1 MLAQLLQFL
10 FSGITVGAT
19 YALAALGFT
28 LIYNASN
35 VINFAQGEFIMLG
48 GMLAVFFTQAGL
60 PLPAALVLAILVPAV
75 VGILI
80 EKLAIE
86 PVKGAET
93 VTLIIITIG
102 ASLVIRG
109 LVQVFLGKNTHS
121 LPAFSGDT
129 PIEILGATLM
139 PQSLWVMGV
148 TAIVVVV
155 LWYFFNRTLT
165 GKAMLATS
173 YNRLAAELVGINTNG
188 VLFMS
193 FAMSAAL
200 GALGGILITPI
211 TLTSYDVGIMLGL
224 KGFVA
229 AVLGGLGNGLG
240 AVVGGLLV
248 GILEAMGAGYLSS
261 AYKDAIPF
269 VLILF
274 ILFFM
279 PRGLFG
285 AKVTDRV

>member
-1 MLAQLLQFL
+1 MLAQFLQFL
-10 FSGITVGAT
+10 FSGVTVGAT

-48 GMLAVFFTQAGL
+48 GMLAVLFTQAGL
-60 PLPAALVLAILVPAV
+60 PLPVALMLAIIVPAI
-75 VGILI
+75 VGVLI

-86 PVKGAET
+86 PVKVAET

-109 LVQVFLGKNTHS
+109 LVAVFLGKNTHS
-121 LPAFSGDT
+121 LPPFSGDA
-129 PIEILGATLM
+129 PIEILGATLL
-139 PQSLWVMGV
+139 PQSLWVLGV
-148 TAIVVVV
+148 TALVVVA
-155 LWYFFNRTLT
+155 LWYFFNRTLQ

-173 YNRLAAELVGINTNG
+173 VNRLAAELVGINTG
-188 VLFMS
+188 WVLFMS

-200 GALGGILITPI
+200 GALGGILLTPI
-211 TLTSYDVGIMLGL
+211 TMTSYDVGIMLGL

-248 GILEAMGAGYLSS
+248 GILEAMGAGYISS

-285 AKVTDRV
+285 GKSTDRV

>member
-1 MLAQLLQFL
+1 MLAQFLQFL
-10 FSGITVGAT
+10 FSGVTVGAT

-48 GMLAVFFTQAGL
+48 GMLAVFFTVSGL
-60 PLPAALVLAILVPAV
+60 PLPVALVLAIIVPAI
-75 VGILI
+75 VGVLV

-109 LVQVFLGKNTHS
+109 LVQVWLGKGTHS
-121 LPAFSGDT
+121 LPAFSGDE
-129 PIEILGATLM
+129 PIHILGATLL
-139 PQSLWVMGV
+139 PQSVWVLGV
-148 TAIVVVV
+148 TALVVVA
-155 LWYFFNRTLT
+155 LWYFFNRTLQ

-173 YNRLAAELVGINTNG
+173 FNRVAAELVGINTSW

-200 GALGGILITPI
+200 GALGGILLTPI

-229 AVLGGLGNGLG
+229 AVVGGLGNGLG
-240 AVVGGLLV
+240 AVLGGLLV
-248 GILEAMGAGYLSS
+248 GILEAMGAGYISS
-261 AYKDAIPF
+261 NYKDAIPF
-269 VLILF
+269 VLILL
-274 ILFFM
+274 ILFFK

-285 AKVTDRV
+285 GKSTDRV

>member
-1 MLAQLLQFL
+1 MLAQFLQFL
-10 FSGITVGAT
+10 FSGVTVGAT

-48 GMLAVFFTQAGL
+48 GMLAVFFTVSGL
-60 PLPAALVLAILVPAV
+60 PLPVALALAIIVPAI
-75 VGILI
+75 VGVLV

-109 LVQVFLGKNTHS
+109 LVQVWLGKGTHS
-121 LPAFSGDT
+121 LPAFSGDE
-129 PIEILGATLM
+129 PIHILGATLL
-139 PQSLWVMGV
+139 PQSLWVLGV
-148 TAIVVVV
+148 TALVVVA
-155 LWYFFNRTLT
+155 LWYFFNRTLQ

-173 YNRLAAELVGINTNG
+173 FNRVAAELVGINTSW

-200 GALGGILITPI
+200 GALGGILLTPI

-229 AVLGGLGNGLG
+229 AVVGGLGNGLG
-240 AVVGGLLV
+240 AVLGGLLV
-248 GILEAMGAGYLSS
+248 GILEAMGAGYISS
-261 AYKDAIPF
+261 NYKDAIPF
-269 VLILF
+269 VLILL
-274 ILFFM
+274 ILFFK

-285 AKVTDRV
+285 GKSTDRV

>member
-1 MLAQLLQFL
+1 MLAQFLQFL
-10 FSGITVGAT
+10 FSGVTVGAT

-48 GMLAVFFTQAGL
+48 GMLAVFFTMSGL
-60 PLPAALVLAILVPAV
+60 PLPVALVLAIIVPAI
-75 VGILI
+75 VGVLV

-109 LVQVFLGKNTHS
+109 LIQVWLGKGTHS
-121 LPAFSGDT
+121 LPAFSGDE
-129 PIEILGATLM
+129 PIHILGATLL
-139 PQSLWVMGV
+139 PQSLWVLGV
-148 TAIVVVV
+148 TALVVVA
-155 LWYFFNRTLT
+155 LWYFFNRTLQ

-173 YNRLAAELVGINTNG
+173 FNRVAAELVGINTSW

-200 GALGGILITPI
+200 GALGGILLTPI

-229 AVLGGLGNGLG
+229 AVVGGLGNGLG
-240 AVVGGLLV
+240 AVLGGLLV
-248 GILEAMGAGYLSS
+248 GILEAMGAGYISS
-261 AYKDAIPF
+261 NYKDAIPF
-269 VLILF
+269 VLILL
-274 ILFFM
+274 ILFFK

-285 AKVTDRV
+285 GKSTDRV

>member
-1 MLAQLLQFL
+1 MLAQFLQFL
-10 FSGITVGAT
+10 FSGVTVGAT

-48 GMLAVFFTQAGL
+48 GMLAVIFTQAGL
-60 PLPAALVLAILVPAV
+60 PLSVALVLAIIVPAI
-75 VGILI
+75 VGVLI

-109 LVQVFLGKNTHS
+109 LVAVFLGKNTHS
-121 LPAFSGDT
+121 LPPFSGDT
-129 PIEILGATLM
+129 PIEILGATLL
-139 PQSLWVMGV
+139 PQSLWVLGV
-148 TAIVVVV
+148 TALVVVA
-155 LWYFFNRTLT
+155 LWYFFNRTLQ

-173 YNRLAAELVGINTNG
+173 FNRLAAELVGINTSW

-200 GALGGILITPI
+200 GALGGILLTPI
-211 TLTSYDVGIMLGL
+211 TMTSYDVGIMLGL

-248 GILEAMGAGYLSS
+248 GILEAMGAGYISS

-285 AKVTDRV
+285 GKSTDRV

>member
-1 MLAQLLQFL
+1 MSQFLQFL

-48 GMLAVFFTQAGL
+48 GMLAFFFMQAGV
-60 PLPAALVLAILVPAV
+60 PMPLAILLAITIPAV
-75 VGILI
+75 VGLLL

-86 PVKGAET
+86 PAHDADV

-109 LVQVFLGKNTHS
+109 LIQIWLGKGAHTY
-121 LPAFSGDT
+121 PAFSGSE
-129 PIEILGATLM
+129 PFLIGGATLL
-139 PQSLWVMGV
+139 PQSLWVLGI
-148 TAIVVVV
+148 TALVVVA
-155 LWYFFNRTLT
+155 LWYFFSRTLA
-165 GKAMLATS
+165 GKAILATS
-173 YNRLAAELVGINTNG
+173 CNPLAAQLVGVNTRW
-188 VLFMS
+188 VLLIS
-193 FAMSAAL
+193 FALSAAL
-200 GALGGILITPI
+200 GAIGGVLLTPI

-229 AVLGGLGNGLG
+229 VVVGGLGSGLG

-248 GILEAMGAGYLSS
+248 GIIEAMAAGYISS
-261 AYKDAIPF
+261 AYKDAVPF
-269 VLILF
+269 VLILV

-279 PRGLFG
+279 PRGIFG
-285 AKVTDRV
+285 AKVTERV

>member
-1 MLAQLLQFL
+1 MLAQFLQFL
-10 FSGITVGAT
+10 FSGVTVGAT

-48 GMLAVFFTQAGL
+48 GMLAVLFTQAGL
-60 PLPAALVLAILVPAV
+60 PLPVALMLAIIVPAI
-75 VGILI
+75 VGVLI

-109 LVQVFLGKNTHS
+109 LVAVFLGKNTHS
-121 LPAFSGDT
+121 LPPFSGDA
-129 PIEILGATLM
+129 PIEILGATLL
-139 PQSLWVMGV
+139 PQSLWVLGV
-148 TAIVVVV
+148 TALVVVA
-155 LWYFFNRTLT
+155 LWYFFNRTLQ

-173 YNRLAAELVGINTNG
+173 VNRLAAELVGINTG
-188 VLFMS
+188 WVLFMS

-200 GALGGILITPI
+200 GALGGILLTPI
-211 TLTSYDVGIMLGL
+211 TMTSYDVGIMLGL

-248 GILEAMGAGYLSS
+248 GILEAMGAGYISS

-269 VLILF
+269 VLILL

-285 AKVTDRV
+285 GKSTDRV

>member
-1 MLAQLLQFL
+1 MLAQFLQFF

-60 PLPAALVLAILVPAV
+60 PLPAALLLAILVPAV
-75 VGILI
+75 VGVLI

-109 LVQVFLGKNTHS
+109 LVAVIFGKGTHS
-121 LPAFSGDT
+121 LPAFSGDA

-139 PQSLWVMGV
+139 PQSLWVLGV
-148 TAIVVVV
+148 TAVVVVV
-155 LWYFFNRTLT
+155 LWYFFTRTLT

-200 GALGGILITPI
+200 GALGGILVTPI
-211 TLTSYDVGIMLGL
+211 TLTSYDAGIMLGL

-248 GILEAMGAGYLSS
+248 GLLEALGAGYLSS

-285 AKVTDRV
+285 ARVTDRV

>member
-1 MLAQLLQFL
+1 MLAQFLQFL
-10 FSGITVGAT
+10 FSGVTVGAT

-48 GMLAVFFTQAGL
+48 GMLAVYFTQAGL
-60 PLPAALVLAILVPAV
+60 PLPAALLLAILVPAV
-75 VGILI
+75 VGVLI

-86 PVKGAET
+86 PVKGAEP

-109 LVQVFLGKNTHS
+109 LAAVIFGKSTFS

-129 PIEILGATLM
+129 PIEILGATLL
-139 PQSLWVMGV
+139 PQSLWVLGV
-148 TAIVVVV
+148 TAVVVV
-155 LWYFFNRTLT
+155 ALWYFFNRTLH

-173 YNRLAAELVGINTNG
+173 YNRLAAELVGINTSW

-200 GALGGILITPI
+200 GALGGILLTPI

-248 GILEAMGAGYLSS
+248 GILEAMGAGYISS

-285 AKVTDRV
+285 GKSTDRV

>member
-1 MLAQLLQFL
+1 MLAQFLQFL
-10 FSGITVGAT
+10 FSGVTVGAT

-28 LIYNASN
+28 LIYNASH

-48 GMLAVFFTQAGL
+48 GMLAVFFLHSGL
-60 PLPAALVLAILVPAV
+60 PLPFALLLAILLPAV
-75 VGILI
+75 VGVLL

-109 LVQVFLGKNTHS
+109 LVQVWLGKGTHA
-121 LPAFSGDT
+121 LPPFSGNAPLT
-129 PIEILGATLM
+129 LLGATLL
-139 PQSLWVMGV
+139 PQSLWVLGV
-148 TAIVVVV
+148 TALVVAA
-155 LWYFFNRTLT
+155 LWFFFNRTLA

-173 YNRLAAELVGINTNG
+173 HNRLAAELVGIPTG
-188 VLFMS
+188 WVLFVS
-193 FAMSAAL
+193 FALSGAL
-200 GALGGILITPI
+200 GALGGILVAPI

-229 AVLGGLGNGLG
+229 AVVGGLGNGLG

-248 GILEAMGAGYLSS
+248 GVVEAMTAGYLSS
-261 AYKDAIPF
+261 AYKDAVPF
-269 VLILF
+269 VLILL
-274 ILFFM
+274 ILFFL

-285 AKVTDRV
+285 GKSVERV

>member
-1 MLAQLLQFL
+1 MLAQFLQFL
-10 FSGITVGAT
+10 FSGVTVGAT

-48 GMLAVFFTQAGL
+48 GMLAVFFTMSGL
-60 PLPAALVLAILVPAV
+60 PLPVALALAIIVPAI
-75 VGILI
+75 VGVLV

-109 LVQVFLGKNTHS
+109 LVQVWLGKNTHS
-121 LPAFSGDT
+121 LPAFSGDE
-129 PIEILGATLM
+129 PIHILGATLL
-139 PQSLWVMGV
+139 PQSLWVLGV
-148 TAIVVVV
+148 TALVVVA
-155 LWYFFNRTLT
+155 LWYFFSRTLQ

-173 YNRLAAELVGINTNG
+173 FNRTAAELVGINTG
-188 VLFMS
+188 WVLFMS

-200 GALGGILITPI
+200 GALGGILVTPI

-229 AVLGGLGNGLG
+229 AVVGGLGNGLG
-240 AVVGGLLV
+240 AVIGGLLV
-248 GILEAMGAGYLSS
+248 GILEAMGAGYISS
-261 AYKDAIPF
+261 SYKDAIPF
-269 VLILF
+269 VLILL

-285 AKVTDRV
+285 GKSTDRV

>member
-1 MLAQLLQFL
+1 MLAQFLQFL

-28 LIYNASN
+28 IVYNASQ

-48 GMLAVFFTQAGL
+48 GMLAVFFLEAGIPL
-60 PLPAALVLAILVPAV
+60 PLALLFAIALPALIGVLL
-75 VGILI
+75 

-102 ASLVIRG
+102 AALVIRG
-109 LVQVFLGKNTHS
+109 SIQVWLGKGTHA
-121 LPAFSGDT
+121 LPPFSGNE
-129 PIEILGATLM
+129 PILILGASLL
-139 PQSLWVMGV
+139 PQSLWVLGI
-148 TAIVVVV
+148 TALAV
-155 LWYFFNRTLT
+155 LALWLFFNRTRF

-173 YNRLAAELVGINTNG
+173 YNRLAADLVGIDTRR
-188 VLFMS
+188 VLTAS
-193 FAMSAAL
+193 FALSAAL
-200 GALGGILITPI
+200 GALGGILIAPI
-211 TLTSYDVGIMLGL
+211 TLTSSDVGIMIGL

-240 AVVGGLLV
+240 AVIGGLLV
-248 GILEAMGAGYLSS
+248 GIAEAMAAGYLSS
-261 AYKDAIPF
+261 AYKDAVPF
-269 VLILF
+269 VMILLILF
-274 ILFFM
+274 FL

-285 AKVTDRV
+285 AKVTERV

>member
-1 MLAQLLQFL
+1 MAQFLQFL

-48 GMLAVFFTQAGL
+48 GMLAVYFSQAGL
-60 PLPAALVLAILVPAV
+60 PLSVALVLAILVPAI
-75 VGILI
+75 VGVLL

-109 LVQVFLGKNTHS
+109 LIQVWLGKGTHS
-121 LPAFSGDT
+121 LPAFSGDV

-139 PQSLWVMGV
+139 PQSLWVLGV
-148 TAIVVVV
+148 TALVVVA
-155 LWYFFNRTLT
+155 LWYFFSRTLH

-173 YNRLAAELVGINTNG
+173 FNRLAAELVGINTSW

-200 GALGGILITPI
+200 GAVGGILVTPI

-229 AVLGGLGNGLG
+229 AVVGGLGNGLG
-240 AVVGGLLV
+240 AVLGGLLV
-248 GILEAMGAGYLSS
+248 GILEAMGAGYISS

-274 ILFFM
+274 MLFFM

-285 AKVTDRV
+285 GKSTDRV

>member
-1 MLAQLLQFL
+1 MLAQFLQFL
-10 FSGITVGAT
+10 FSGITVGAV
-19 YALAALGFT
+19 YALSALGFT
-28 LIYNASN
+28 LIYNSSN

-60 PLPAALVLAILVPAV
+60 PMPVALLLAILIPAV
-75 VGILI
+75 VGILM
-80 EKLAIE
+80 EKIAIE
-86 PVKGAET
+86 PVKNAET

-109 LVQVFLGKNTHS
+109 LVQVWLGKGTHS
-121 LPAFSGDT
+121 LPAFSGDA
-129 PIEILGATLM
+129 PINILGAILM
-139 PQSLWVMGV
+139 PQSLWVLGGTSLAVIAM
-148 TAIVVVV
+148 
-155 LWYFFNRTLT
+155 WYFFNRTLQ

-173 YNRLAAELVGINTNG
+173 YNRLAAELVGINTNW

-193 FAMSAAL
+193 FAMAAAL
-200 GALGGILITPI
+200 GALGGILVTPI

-229 AVLGGLGNGLG
+229 AVVGGLGNGLG
-240 AVVGGLLV
+240 AVIGGLLV
-248 GILEAMGAGYLSS
+248 GILEAMGAGYISS

-285 AKVTDRV
+285 GKSTDRV

>member
-1 MLAQLLQFL
+1 MLAQFLQFL

-48 GMLAVFFTQAGL
+48 GMLTVFFMQVGL
-60 PLPAALVLAILVPAV
+60 PMPAAIVLAVLVPAI
-75 VGILI
+75 VGVLV

-86 PVKGAET
+86 PAKGAET

-102 ASLVIRG
+102 CSLIIRG
-109 LVQVFLGKNTHS
+109 LVQVWLGKNTHTV
-121 LPAFSGDT
+121 PPFSGNE
-129 PIEILGATLM
+129 PIAILGATLL
-139 PQSLWVMGV
+139 PQSLWVLGV
-148 TAIVVVV
+148 TGVVVAA
-155 LWYFFNRTLT
+155 LWYFFSRTLA
-165 GKAMLATS
+165 GKAILATS
-173 YNRLAAELVGINTNG
+173 FNPVAAQLVGINTSW
-188 VLFMS
+188 VLFIS
-193 FAMSAAL
+193 FALSAAL
-200 GALGGILITPI
+200 GALGGILVAPI

-229 AVLGGLGNGLG
+229 AVVGGLGSGLG
-240 AVVGGLLV
+240 AVLGGLLV
-248 GILEAMGAGYLSS
+248 GVEAMSAGYISS
-261 AYKDAIPF
+261 AYKDAVPF
-269 VLILF
+269 VLILA

-285 AKVTDRV
+285 AMVTERV

>member
-1 MLAQLLQFL
+1 MLAQFLQYL
-10 FSGITVGAT
+10 MSGITVGAT

-48 GMLAVFFTQAGL
+48 GMLAVFFTANGF
-60 PLPAALVLAILVPAV
+60 PLPMALLLAILIPAIA
-75 VGILI
+75 GILI

-93 VTLIIITIG
+93 VSLIIITIG

-109 LVQVFLGKNTHS
+109 LASVFFGKGTFS
-121 LPAFSGDT
+121 LAPFSGDT
-129 PIEILGATLM
+129 PIPILGATLM
-139 PQSLWVMGV
+139 PQSLWVLGV
-148 TAIVVVV
+148 TAVVVAL
-155 LWYFFNRTLT
+155 LWYFFNRTLH

-173 YNRLAAELVGINTNG
+173 YNRLSAELVGINTNW

-193 FAMSAAL
+193 FAMAAAL

-248 GILEAMGAGYLSS
+248 GILEAMGAGYISS

-269 VLILF
+269 ILILF

-285 AKVTDRV
+285 GKSTERV

>member
-1 MLAQLLQFL
+1 MSQFLQFL

-48 GMLAVFFTQAGL
+48 GMRAFFFMQSGL
-60 PLPAALVLAILVPAV
+60 PLPLAILLAIAIPAL
-75 VGILI
+75 VGMLL

-86 PVKGAET
+86 PARDAEV

-102 ASLVIRG
+102 AALVIRG
-109 LVQVFLGKNTHS
+109 LIQIWLGKGAHS
-121 LPAFSGDT
+121 YPAFSGSE
-129 PIEILGATLM
+129 PIHLGGATLL
-139 PQSLWVMGV
+139 PQSLWVLGV
-148 TAIVVVV
+148 TALVVVA
-155 LWYFFNRTLT
+155 LWYFFSRTLA
-165 GKAMLATS
+165 GKAILATS
-173 YNRLAAELVGINTNG
+173 CNRLAAELVGINTQWVLLVSFALSADLGAIGG
-188 VLFMS
+188 VL
-193 FAMSAAL
+193 L
-200 GALGGILITPI
+200 TPI

-229 AVLGGLGNGLG
+229 AVVGGLGNGLG

-248 GILEAMGAGYLSS
+248 GVIEAMAAGYISS
-261 AYKDAIPF
+261 AYKDAVPF

-279 PRGLFG
+279 PRGIFG
-285 AKVTDRV
+285 GQVTERV

>member
-1 MLAQLLQFL
+1 MLAQFLQFF

-60 PLPAALVLAILVPAV
+60 PLPAALLLAILVPAV
-75 VGILI
+75 VGVLI

-109 LVQVFLGKNTHS
+109 LAAVIFGKGTHS
-121 LPAFSGDT
+121 LPAFSGDA
-129 PIEILGATLM
+129 PIEVLGATLM
-139 PQSLWVMGV
+139 PQSLWVLGV
-148 TAIVVVV
+148 TAVVVVV
-155 LWYFFNRTLT
+155 LWYFFTRTLT

-200 GALGGILITPI
+200 GALGGILVTPI
-211 TLTSYDVGIMLGL
+211 TLTSYDAGIMLGL

-248 GILEAMGAGYLSS
+248 GLLESLGAGYLSS

-285 AKVTDRV
+285 ARVTDRV

>member
-1 MLAQLLQFL
+1 MLAQFLQFF

-60 PLPAALVLAILVPAV
+60 PLPVALLLAILLPAV
-75 VGILI
+75 VGVLI

-109 LVQVFLGKNTHS
+109 LVAVIFGKGTHS

-139 PQSLWVMGV
+139 PQSLWVLGV
-148 TAIVVVV
+148 TAVVVVV
-155 LWYFFNRTLT
+155 LWYFFTRTLT

-200 GALGGILITPI
+200 GALGGILVTPI
-211 TLTSYDVGIMLGL
+211 TLTSYDAGIMLGL

-248 GILEAMGAGYLSS
+248 GLLESLGAGYLSS

-285 AKVTDRV
+285 ARVTDRV

>member
-1 MLAQLLQFL
+1 MLAQFLQFL
-10 FSGITVGAT
+10 FSGVTVGAT

-48 GMLAVFFTQAGL
+48 GMLAVLFTQAGL
-60 PLPAALVLAILVPAV
+60 PLPVALMLAIIVPAI
-75 VGILI
+75 VGVLI

-109 LVQVFLGKNTHS
+109 LVAVFLGKNTHS
-121 LPAFSGDT
+121 LPPFSGDA
-129 PIEILGATLM
+129 PIEILGATLL
-139 PQSLWVMGV
+139 PQSLWVLGV
-148 TAIVVVV
+148 TALVVVA
-155 LWYFFNRTLT
+155 LWYFFNRTLQ

-173 YNRLAAELVGINTNG
+173 FNRLAAELVGINTSW

-200 GALGGILITPI
+200 GALGGILLTPI
-211 TLTSYDVGIMLGL
+211 TMTSYDVGIMLGL

-248 GILEAMGAGYLSS
+248 GILEAMGAGYISS

-285 AKVTDRV
+285 GKSTDRV

>member
-1 MLAQLLQFL
+1 MLAEFLQFL

-48 GMLAVFFTQAGL
+48 GMLAVLFAQAGL
-60 PLPAALVLAILVPAV
+60 PMPVVLLLAIAIPAV
-75 VGILI
+75 VGVVM
-80 EKLAIE
+80 EKVAIE
-86 PVKGAET
+86 PIKGAET
-93 VTLIIITIG
+93 VSLIIVTIG

-109 LVQVFLGKNTHS
+109 LIQVWLGKGTHS
-121 LPAFSGDT
+121 LPAFSGDA
-129 PIEILGATLM
+129 PLQILGATLL
-139 PQSLWVMGV
+139 PQSLWVLGV
-148 TAIVVVV
+148 TAVVVAG

-173 YNRLAAELVGINTNG
+173 VNRTAAELVGINTNW

-193 FAMSAAL
+193 FAMAAGL

-211 TLTSYDVGIMLGL
+211 TMTSYDVGIMLGL

-229 AVLGGLGNGLG
+229 VVGGGLGNGLG

-248 GILEAMGAGYLSS
+248 GVLEAMGAGYISS
-261 AYKDAIPF
+261 AYKDAMPF
-269 VLILF
+269 VLILLV
-274 ILFFM
+274 LFFM

-285 AKVTDRV
+285 GKSTDRV